1 MVVGKQKKWPSA
13 RAHKRAN
20 ASLRSETYRKGP
32 PCQSVDN
39 LRPCASQ
46 RLSNAL
52 SDTSTVKGEM
62 YEGVQVEVHESTGLV
77 FGERARPSAGRRH
90 LNTIT
95 WGDDAQDDAAL
106 PVQRRPPFALL
117 DAATGRCCRRRD
129 GNATG
134 MYSGMGRAAADGRT
148 QAFFRMKWKR

>member
-1 MVVGKQKKWPSA
+1 
-13 RAHKRAN
+13 
-20 ASLRSETYRKGP
+20 
-32 PCQSVDN
+32 
-39 LRPCASQ
+39 
-46 RLSNAL
+46 
-52 SDTSTVKGEM
+52 M

-106 PVQRRPPFALL
+106 PVQRRPSFALL

-129 GNATG
+129 GN
-134 MYSGMGRAAADGRT
+134 GRD
-148 QAFFRMKWKR
+148 AFCWGAQQWMEEA